1 MRNLKFLLWQLADVF
16 LQNLEVNV
24 KFSARICFPVNNL
37 SPRLE
42 IDGLWLYRFLLYFPE
57 ENSSVT

>member
-16 LQNLEVNV
+16 SQNLEVNV
-24 KFSARICFPVNNL
+24 NFSARICFPVNNL

-42 IDGLWLYRFLLYFPE
+42 IDGLWL
-57 ENSSVT
+57 